1 MTMLRSVI
9 LLAILPGCDSGEDS
23 WATYQRQHLWNGGSP
38 SVSPDGQCVVFS
50 SPSSGR
56 GDIYSV
62 TRIGLTR
69 LTQSEEF
76 EAQPLYSPSGDKI
89 AYERESNGWTHIWIM
104 NADGSNQTQL
114 TTGRVLDGLVS
125 FSRDGQKLYFSR
137 ALPSTGLGREAACH
151 VVDLDGRNLRP
162 QTPEP
167 CPAASDEFPSDDGR
181 RLIAFGPYA
190 SSAIRVLDSGTRAE
204 VGRINMPPGLLSRPA
219 LSYDGKM
226 IAFCLLEDGAND
238 VSIYVIRR
246 DRLTAEKLR

>member
-1 MTMLRSVI
+1 MKALRSLI

-23 WATYQRQHLWNGGSP
+23 WATYQRQHIWNGGSP
-38 SVSPDGQCVVFS
+38 SVSPDGESVVFS
-50 SPSSGR
+50 SPSSGH

-62 TRIGLTR
+62 SRRGLTR
-69 LTQSEEF
+69 LTQKEEF

-89 AYERESNGWTHIWIM
+89 AYERESGGWRHVWIM

-114 TTGRVLDGLVS
+114 TTGRVLDDLVS
-125 FSRDGQKLYFSR
+125 FSRDGKVLYFSR
-137 ALPSTGLGREAACH
+137 ALPSTGLGREAVCH
-151 VVDLDGRNLRP
+151 VMDLDGRNLRP

-167 CPAASDEFPSDDGR
+167 CQAAPMEFPSVDGR

-190 SSAIRVLDSGTRAE
+190 SSAVRVLDSGTRAE
-204 VGRINMPPGLLSRPA
+204 VDRINIPHGLLSRPA

-238 VSIYVIRR
+238 VSIYLIRR